1 MASKAVLFDLDGVI
15 TATSELHYIAW
26 KEMAESIGI
35 KIDREFNE
43 QLKGVDRRTS
53 INRILSQGNQK
64 LEEDQILRL
73 MDEKNER
80 YKQLLETITGDDV
93 LPGILELLAQL
104 RTNGIKV
111 SLASASKN
119 APLILDKL
127 ELTNYFDYIANPS
140 MAKESKPAPDI
151 FLLAAQGVGVDISKC
166 IGIEDAEAGLQAIK
180 SAGAK
185 SVTIGLTEVE
195 ADLVLR
201 STSDLEYKKIMSLF
215 NS

>member
-43 QLKGVDRRTS
+43 QLKGVDRRNS
-53 INRILSQGNQK
+53 INKILTHGNLS
-64 LEEDQILRL
+64 LEEDQILHL
-73 MDEKNER
+73 MDVKNER
-80 YKQLLETITGDDV
+80 YKRLLETITRDDV
-93 LPGILELLAQL
+93 LPGILELLEKL
-104 RTNGIKV
+104 KNNGIKI

-119 APLILDKL
+119 ALLILDKL

-140 MAKESKPAPDI
+140 MVKASKPAPDI
-151 FLLAAQGVGVDISKC
+151 FLLAAQGVGVDISNC

-185 SVTIGLTEVE
+185 SVTIGLNGIK
-195 ADLVLR
+195 ADLAFNN
-201 STSDLEYKKIMSLF
+201 TSELEYKKIMSLF